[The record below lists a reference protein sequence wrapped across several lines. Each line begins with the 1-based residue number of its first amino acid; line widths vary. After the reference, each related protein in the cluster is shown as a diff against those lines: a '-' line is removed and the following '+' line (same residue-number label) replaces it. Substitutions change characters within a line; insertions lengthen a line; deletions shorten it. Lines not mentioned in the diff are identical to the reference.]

1 MANMLLPCLVGHA
14 LSQLLHELDAIT
26 IMNHELRTGEP
37 PEDLSQV
44 ELESKSLLGHALQ
57 VLEGDFTRLVII
69 EEAEGLELPSNDP

>member
-1 MANMLLPCLVGHA
+1 
-14 LSQLLHELDAIT
+14 
-26 IMNHELRTGEP
+26 MNHELRTGEP